1 MGFFFF
7 FFFFSVDL
15 LLDFFFAWSF
25 YLGSLFISQSTSL
38 EEEVL
43 GVVGRGCVM
52 MMLILVCY
60 VASNFQI

>member
-1 MGFFFF
+1 
-7 FFFFSVDL
+7 
-15 LLDFFFAWSF
+15 
-25 YLGSLFISQSTSL
+25 L